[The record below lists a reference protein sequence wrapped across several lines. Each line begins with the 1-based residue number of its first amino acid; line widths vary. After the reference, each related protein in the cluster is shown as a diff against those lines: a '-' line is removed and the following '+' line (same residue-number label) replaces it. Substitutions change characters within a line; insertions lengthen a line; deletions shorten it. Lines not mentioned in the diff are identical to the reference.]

1 MVLYATAIILQC
13 LHHLH
18 YAGCKRKG
26 CRGCMGCVDGVV
38 KVLDVKFDS
47 ESIKAWAENFK
58 QTFMEL
64 LNTIPSIMKQLGQ
77 SILDGLDVLTGG
89 KITELKNFLS
99 MVSVENNVI

>member
-47 ESIKAWAENFK
+47 ETWLKVVGHHHRG
-58 QTFMEL
+58 
-64 LNTIPSIMKQLGQ
+64 LGIQ
-77 SILDGLDVLTGG
+77 YSGTCKTASDCIINEGWICAVLYSES
-89 KITELKNFLS
+89 KSF
-99 MVSVENNVI
+99 